1 MYQTVQ
7 RIRIRTTDITI
18 PYKCGMI
25 VLQVLGW
32 KQIETGKHWF

>member
-18 PYKCGMI
+18 PI
-25 VLQVLGW
+25 
-32 KQIETGKHWF
+32 